1 MAEVPIVEF
10 VEKGSSTSSAWG
22 TLISSIAN
30 TDFSWPE
37 IWEEFDEIRR
47 TNPEVTI
54 VRMLYTST
62 ARDVNLKYEP
72 PADFTPEDEEFTDFL
87 NSCLA
92 DIDLEKFKETLI
104 TQVPLMGWGVWEIV
118 PGLRVEGWKAP
129 DGEIWESFN
138 TDGLIGIRKLAWR
151 DQSTLEKFKY
161 NDVGNAEF
169 MVQRVW
175 PAEAVD
181 LLLANCL
188 HLMYGDQTIPTGLSP
203 FQAVTR
209 LRRIKHALEIV
220 QGMGFE
226 HAAGHVKFTVKGKLT
241 DEAKV
246 QLEETAKALMTAA
259 QGSYAT
265 EIEDQFEFDLEDVTF
280 SAAADL
286 LKTISYYGMV
296 ILQIFASH
304 FIAVAT
310 TADTGS
316 YSAASDHS
324 AIYLA
329 AFNAIMGGF
338 AKQTG
343 RQLARYLRLV
353 NGDKFKNI
361 TAYPELKASEVKKVV
376 DLSNLAQF
384 LTAFSGVFPMSED
397 DAAMIRERSRVLP
410 TEQPGGG
417 EDIVKAKAAPGFPT
431 EAEVEEA
438 LSLITNLENVNPKG
452 EPTFVTTG
460 ENQAVTEEEIAAA
473 IDVFNAFCD
482 EFYPKFRG
490 LLEAKVKNA
499 GE

>member
-1 MAEVPIVEF
+1 MAEIPIVQFE
-10 VEKGSSTSSAWG
+10 EKGSSTQSAWG
-22 TLISSIAN
+22 TLISGIVN

-37 IWEEFDEIRR
+37 CWEEFDTIRR
-47 TNPEVTI
+47 TNPEITI

-62 ARDVNLKYEP
+62 ARDVKLKYEP
-72 PADFTPEDEEFTDFL
+72 VEDATPEDEEFTEFL

-92 DIDLEKFKETLI
+92 DIDLEKWKETLI
-104 TQVPLMGWGVWEIV
+104 TQIPFMGWGVWEIV
-118 PGLRVEGWKAP
+118 PGLRAEGWKAP
-129 DGEIWESFN
+129 DGEVWESFN

-151 DQSTLEKFKY
+151 DQSTLEKWKY
-161 NDVGNAEF
+161 TDTGDPNV

-188 HLMYGDQTIPTGLSP
+188 HLVYGDQTIPTGLSP
-203 FQAVTR
+203 FQAVAR

-226 HAAGHVKFTVKGKLT
+226 HASGHVKFTVKAKLS
-241 DEAKV
+241 DEAKS

-265 EIEDQFEFDLEDVTF
+265 EIEDQFTFVLEDVTF
-280 SAAADL
+280 GAAADL

-361 TAYPELKASEVKKVV
+361 TAYPELKASEVKKII
-376 DLSNLAQF
+376 DLTNLAQF
-384 LTAFSGVFPMSED
+384 LTAFSGIFPMSEE
-397 DAAMIRERSRVLP
+397 DAVMIRERSRVLP
-410 TEQPGGG
+410 TEQPEGGK
-417 EDIVKAKAAPGFPT
+417 DIAKAKAAPGFPT
-431 EAEVEEA
+431 EKEVEEA
-438 LSLITNLENVNPKG
+438 LTLIANLENVNPKG

-460 ENQAVTEEEIAAA
+460 ENQFVSEEEITEA